1 MEDERNVSAA
11 RSLLSYDYL
20 SQLCALLL
28 DLIYHG
34 TNVPKGRGEPI
45 LLIPGFLGGDWTMGV
60 MAGWL
65 NRLGYR
71 AYFSGIDCN
80 IDCPNRTGELLRWRL
95 DYIAQETGRPI
106 VLVGHSLGGLLAR
119 FLGVNFPEQIRHVV
133 AIGSPIDGSSW
144 VHPLVL
150 STVRTLQVLRRTMD
164 NSSPECASRRCTCL
178 FSQSVFSPLPQ
189 GVGSTVIFSKGDELV
204 DWRACLDPRGNN
216 QQVSGRHISLIVNR
230 EVYHI
235 LAEVLATYSQGKEL
249 QVA

>member
-1 MEDERNVSAA
+1 VEGERNVLAA
-11 RSLLSYDYL
+11 RSLLSYDYI

-71 AYFSGIDCN
+71 AYFSGIDWN
-80 IDCPNRTGELLRWRL
+80 IDCPNKTGELLRWRL

-133 AIGSPIDGSSW
+133 AIGSILLSCQQFVRCRSYAGPWTIPPLSALADGAPVCLASQSS
-144 VHPLVL
+144 HLFLRGSALPL
-150 STVRTLQVLRRTMD
+150 
-164 NSSPECASRRCTCL
+164 SSP
-178 FSQSVFSPLPQ
+178 
-189 GVGSTVIFSKGDELV
+189 KGM
-204 DWRACLDPRGNN
+204 
-216 QQVSGRHISLIVNR
+216 SS
-230 EVYHI
+230 
-235 LAEVLATYSQGKEL
+235 
-249 QVA
+249 

>member
-1 MEDERNVSAA
+1 MEGERNVLAA
-11 RSLLSYDYL
+11 RSLLSYDYI

-71 AYFSGIDCN
+71 AYFSGIDWN

-133 AIGSPIDGSSW
+133 AIGSPIDGSMR

-150 STVRTLQVLRRTMD
+150 LAFHTLQALRRTVG
-164 NSSPECASRRCTCL
+164 NSSLECASSRPCACTCR
-178 FSQSVFSPLPQ
+178 SRGSPTRFRLWPTW
-189 GVGSTVIFSKGDELV
+189 GCGRRSPARSSSACGS
-204 DWRACLDPRGNN
+204 
-216 QQVSGRHISLIVNR
+216 SG
-230 EVYHI
+230 
-235 LAEVLATYSQGKEL
+235 
-249 QVA
+249 